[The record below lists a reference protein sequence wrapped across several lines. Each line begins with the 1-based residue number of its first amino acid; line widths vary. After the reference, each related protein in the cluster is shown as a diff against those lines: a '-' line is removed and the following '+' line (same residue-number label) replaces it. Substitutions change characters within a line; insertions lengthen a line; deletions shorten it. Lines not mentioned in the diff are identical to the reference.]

1 METIPYIL
9 FQYPK
14 TMIPCGDKNFFVSTQ
29 QDSYKDRLPTISG
42 SFNRNKALQVLQ
54 KTSFRIG
61 DNRLNCYKTTA
72 DESFVRLNPRG

>member
-1 METIPYIL
+1 M

-14 TMIPCGDKNFFVSTQ
+14 TMIPCGDRNFFVSTQ

-42 SFNRNKALQVLQ
+42 NFDRNKALQVLQ

-61 DNRLNCYKTTA
+61 DNRLNCCKTTA
-72 DESFVRLNPRG
+72 GESFVRLNPTG